1 MFQELCKVSG
11 LFTKF
16 GGHPMAAGLS
26 LPEENVERFRKEIN
40 EAAELTED
48 DLLPKIMI
56 DVPMP
61 LDYIKEKLIR
71 ELSVLEPFGKA
82 NAKPVFADRNLKI
95 LRAQIIGRN
104 RNVLKMLV
112 QNASGCTMEA
122 LYFGDIPGFED
133 YIRENF
139 GLRSWSFFCRDGR
152 PRWSFP

>member
-1 MFQELCKVSG
+1 M
-11 LFTKF
+11 
-16 GGHPMAAGLS
+16 
-26 LPEENVERFRKEIN
+26 ERFRKEIN

-82 NAKPVFADRNLKI
+82 NTKPVFADRNLKI

-112 QNASGCTMEA
+112 QNASGCTMKPCISGIFRVLRITSGRISA
-122 LYFGDIPGFED
+122 
-133 YIRENF
+133 
-139 GLRSWSFFCRDGR
+139 LRSWSFFCRDGR